1 MRIIYLII
9 LSLAC
14 LISYGQDVRIDN
26 SVTEIMIS
34 NIDNMSIRETKSLTI
49 LNENGQHHSVFY
61 GYEDDFTKLTSLSMT
76 VYNSAG
82 KKIKK
87 IGKGYSENW
96 NVNAKNEIDNTELV
110 ILDPDFQDY
119 PYTVELVSEIKM
131 NKGFLSLPLWM
142 PRESFEMEV
151 KKASLT
157 LTKPQNYEVN
167 YLLEHLEE
175 PLIHIEKGMEVWSW
189 ELQDLAAVS
198 NEISYKQFK
207 EEQPKVYLG
216 PLQFSL
222 DGNDGSF
229 ENWQNFG
236 EWYLALND
244 EPYEFGQETLAFLES
259 VSAEDVPSLIH
270 ELYTFMQRRSRYI
283 SIQLGVGGYQSL
295 PTKYVDEKGYGDCK
309 ALSNYMK
316 SMLDYKGLE
325 SNFILV
331 NAGKDRDD
339 IKPEIVSNQF
349 NHVFLAVPN
358 DSDTVFLECTTQLM
372 PTGFTGTFTDDR
384 HVLWIEQ
391 GGSQI
396 IKMPALDLNDNVLKS
411 TGTLVLDKFGNGELN
426 LKRERGGLFFEDI
439 QLLTSINEGQREG
452 YLYNQFSYKDFI
464 IRDFSYEQPKDNT
477 NTYLTEYDLVIN
489 NVARNT
495 SDRLLVP
502 VHSLDQI
509 EDFLV
514 FNRYKR
520 FAEVRRAFTL
530 DEKVIVKLP
539 EGFHVSRLPE
549 LSKLESQ
556 YGTYSCQI
564 KDLTDGRIE
573 IIRKVVIDKG
583 RFTNEDFVDFSKFIS
598 GIKKADRTSLIITAG
613 T

>member
-1 MRIIYLII
+1 
-9 LSLAC
+9 
-14 LISYGQDVRIDN
+14 
-26 SVTEIMIS
+26 
-34 NIDNMSIRETKSLTI
+34 
-49 LNENGQHHSVFY
+49 
-61 GYEDDFTKLTSLSMT
+61 
-76 VYNSAG
+76 
-82 KKIKK
+82 
-87 IGKGYSENW
+87 
-96 NVNAKNEIDNTELV
+96 
-110 ILDPDFQDY
+110 
-119 PYTVELVSEIKM
+119 
-131 NKGFLSLPLWM
+131 
-142 PRESFEMEV
+142 
-151 KKASLT
+151 
-157 LTKPQNYEVN
+157 
-167 YLLEHLEE
+167 
-175 PLIHIEKGMEVWSW
+175 
-189 ELQDLAAVS
+189 
-198 NEISYKQFK
+198 
-207 EEQPKVYLG
+207 
-216 PLQFSL
+216 
-222 DGNDGSF
+222 
-229 ENWQNFG
+229 
-236 EWYLALND
+236 
-244 EPYEFGQETLAFLES
+244 
-259 VSAEDVPSLIH
+259 
-270 ELYTFMQRRSRYI
+270 MQRRSRYI

-502 VHSLDQI
+502 VHSL
-509 EDFLV
+509 
-514 FNRYKR
+514 
-520 FAEVRRAFTL
+520 
-530 DEKVIVKLP
+530 
-539 EGFHVSRLPE
+539 
-549 LSKLESQ
+549 
-556 YGTYSCQI
+556 
-564 KDLTDGRIE
+564 
-573 IIRKVVIDKG
+573 
-583 RFTNEDFVDFSKFIS
+583 
-598 GIKKADRTSLIITAG
+598 
-613 T
+613 